1 MLAPSTGLAT
11 RPSVAR
17 LRFQTGLQWS
27 AMPANVTPTAMTAH
41 PAPIMTAT
49 SDPAPV
55 IAATAVPAP
64 IIAAPI
70 IAAPIVA
77 APVIAGPIIAISA
90 EGEHA
95 GVPIRIVL
103 NTLNR
108 QTDRIGDMIDFR
120 NSGNSAG
127 RHGRRGNAKEAKS
140 SNR

>member
-1 MLAPSTGLAT
+1 
-11 RPSVAR
+11 
-17 LRFQTGLQWS
+17 
-27 AMPANVTPTAMTAH
+27 MPANVTPTAMTAH

-77 APVIAGPIIAISA
+77 APVIAISA

-95 GVPIRIVL
+95 GVSIRIVL
-103 NTLNR
+103 NMLNR
-108 QTDRIGDMIDFR
+108 QADSIRDMIDVR

-127 RHGRRGNAKEAKS
+127 RHG
-140 SNR
+140 